1 MVKIS
6 LGGPKPPRDEKEE
19 ERSAGLI
26 ATEEDVEAV
35 AVNPRRAGGRTWGWC
50 LVLGLGLMLAG
61 LVVVGFYL
69 YRHFI
74 PNSRMFHC
82 GVSYM
87 DQPPPRAMSPAAVGF
102 GPRHYGDDID
112 DDGDELMLGGG
123 NAPLLRLEEDVEF
136 DLDYSV
142 SLINVPMPGFEESDP
157 AEIVHDFQRLLT
169 AYYDVNLGKCYVIA
183 LNTSIVMPPRNLFE
197 LMINIRRGTYLPQ
210 TYLIHEQL
218 VVTERI
224 DDVDELG
231 FFIFR
236 MCNGKPTFRLQRR
249 PQPMAMEK
257 RSLENCHKIRH
268 FASTMVVE
276 TVICEQD

>member
-1 MVKIS
+1 CK
-6 LGGPKPPRDEKEE
+6 
-19 ERSAGLI
+19 
-26 ATEEDVEAV
+26 DVEAV

-74 PNSRMFHC
+74 PVR
-82 GVSYM
+82 
-87 DQPPPRAMSPAAVGF
+87 
-102 GPRHYGDDID
+102 DDID
-112 DDGDELMLGGG
+112 DDGDELMLSGAS
-123 NAPLLRLEEDVEF
+123 APLLRLEEDVEF

-142 SLINVPMPGFEESDP
+142 SLINVPVPGFEESDP

-249 PQPMAMEK
+249 PQPLAMEK